1 MPGTP
6 RAFRKSVRAC
16 WCCSRGSPRMARTR
30 MGSREIRRSAAVA
43 CARSRCG
50 AVVVVAPE
58 VADPVQRLVPA
69 ARAFRKVV

>member
-1 MPGTP
+1 
-6 RAFRKSVRAC
+6 
-16 WCCSRGSPRMARTR
+16 MARTR